1 MIRFGLVG
9 VGPWAM
15 RYVATIA
22 RRDDARIDSFAR
34 SSNADDVTIAGAT
47 QVGTWQTLL
56 ERARGAELD
65 AVIVATTPENQAEVA
80 LAAVRAQVPAVVE
93 KPLGLSSAAA
103 ERVLEAVRAS
113 NDAPPLAVNYVHLY
127 TPAHQKLSLLV
138 HEAGGAAAIA
148 TIATEGTNRG
158 PFRRFSSLY
167 DYGPH
172 DLSLCLDLVG
182 IESPCRIEAARKLGS
197 HPEGEIFEAALVL
210 GGTHVT
216 LRVGN
221 GASTKTRRFVLT
233 LKNGRTFTNDNLA
246 PQASVLTDNG
256 RPVPL
261 DSALP
266 LDVMLSEFIARV
278 KRWKHG
284 EANRAEEIRN
294 AELSVRIGE
303 ILDAVAV
310 AASHQN

>member
-9 VGPWAM
+9 VGPWAQ

-22 RRDDARIDSFAR
+22 RRADARIDLFAR
-34 SSNADDVTIAGAT
+34 SSKADDVTIAGAT
-47 QVGTWQTLL
+47 RVGDWQTLL
-56 ERARGAELD
+56 ARAGGGELD

-80 LAAVRAQVPAVVE
+80 HAAVRAGVPAVVE
-93 KPLGLSSAAA
+93 QPLGLSRAAA

-127 TPAHQKLSLLV
+127 TPAHRKLSALV
-138 HEAGGAAAIA
+138 RAAGGPAAIV
-148 TIATEGTNRG
+148 TIESEGTNRG

-182 IESPCRIEAARKLGS
+182 SESPHRIESARRLAS
-197 HPEGEIFEAALVL
+197 DTEGEIFEAALVF
-210 GGTHVT
+210 GDTRVAF
-216 LRVGN
+216 RVGN
-221 GASTKTRRFVLT
+221 GASTKTRRFT
-233 LKNGRTFTNDNLA
+233 LALKDGRTFTNDNLA
-246 PQASVLTDNG
+246 PPESTLTENG
-256 RPVPL
+256 KPIPL

-278 KRWKHG
+278 ERWRNGARRHTD
-284 EANRAEEIRN
+284 EVRN
-294 AELSVRIGE
+294 AEFSVRVNE